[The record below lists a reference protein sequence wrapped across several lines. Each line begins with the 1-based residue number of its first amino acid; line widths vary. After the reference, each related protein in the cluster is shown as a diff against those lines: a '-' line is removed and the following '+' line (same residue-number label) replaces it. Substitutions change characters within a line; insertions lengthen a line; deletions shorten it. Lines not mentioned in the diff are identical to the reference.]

1 MKRPRAC
8 APEPDHGT
16 IRRPSESARTG
27 EAASQA
33 GPSSNA
39 VASDRLAREMHLT
52 GEANQPPDMIAR
64 LEAAL
69 LLLATLMELDGDIHV
84 PVFERLEAELAS
96 RRRVE
101 DARDRARRLLADY
114 NRSGERSAICSRNL
128 SLSSSEGPR
137 PYLGL

>member
-1 MKRPRAC
+1 M
-8 APEPDHGT
+8 
-16 IRRPSESARTG
+16 IRRPSTIANPRADHSSGTITAEI
-27 EAASQA
+27 AASDVGCCDKQFA
-33 GPSSNA
+33 A
-39 VASDRLAREMHLT
+39 VADRSQDT
-52 GEANQPPDMIAR
+52 IAR

-69 LLLATLMELDGDIHV
+69 LLLATIMELDGDVHA

-101 DARDRARRLLADY
+101 DTRERARRLLSAY
-114 NRSGERSAICSRNL
+114 SRSGDRSAICSKNL

>member
-1 MKRPRAC
+1 MNRQRTSRSGIGR
-8 APEPDHGT
+8 GT
-16 IRRPSESARTG
+16 IRRPSTIANARAGHSSDTV
-27 EAASQA
+27 AAG
-33 GPSSNA
+33 GPASDVGCCDTQLAA
-39 VASDRLAREMHLT
+39 VADRSQDT
-52 GEANQPPDMIAR
+52 IAR

-69 LLLATLMELDGDIHV
+69 LLLATIMELDGDIHV

-101 DARDRARRLLADY
+101 DARERARRLLSAY
-114 NRSGERSAICSRNL
+114 SRSGDRSAICSKNL